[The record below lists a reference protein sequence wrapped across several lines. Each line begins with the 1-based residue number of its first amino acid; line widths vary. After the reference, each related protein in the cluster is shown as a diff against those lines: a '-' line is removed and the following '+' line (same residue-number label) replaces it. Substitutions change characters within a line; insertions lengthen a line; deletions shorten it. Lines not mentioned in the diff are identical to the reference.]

1 MVTLPKQVIR
11 FRGSPRMG
19 GQPGNGQRHPRQSS
33 RLDASSGSA
42 KSTKRQGS
50 LFVQTLDR
58 TLLGAHNERHT
69 TSGVPRF
76 EGFPAT
82 ESRTDI
88 MKIACSTLF
97 FVLAFTLFTSAQSP
111 TALRKAIDADYKN
124 HLWPLFDHWHRNPE
138 LSLVET
144 KTAARL
150 AKELRD
156 AGFKVREGVGG
167 TGIVAIMD
175 NGPGPMVMMRADMDG
190 LPVEENS
197 GLPNVSTVKQK
208 SPITGKMVPVMH
220 ACGHDVHI
228 TSLVGTARRMAAI
241 KDQWSGRLMLIGQP
255 AEERVI
261 GAKAMMKDNLWSR
274 FGKPD
279 YALAFHVWCGGEAGK
294 LAVSDASPYA
304 GADAVDI
311 IVHGVGAH
319 GASPHRGKDPIVLGA
334 QIVVALQTLVAREL
348 PPRDP
353 GVVTVGSFH
362 AGTKHNIISDRA
374 VLQLTVRNT
383 SLETRKLLLDGIK
396 RIAENL
402 GRAAGLPEDKL
413 PEVRYSEYTPPTIN
427 NAKLVG
433 RLRKVWT
440 EKMGNDITMD
450 EAFVAKHSKGMGAED
465 FPFFTTDPPIPS
477 VYFSVGGTPKAD
489 IDAEAA
495 GGPKVPSHHSPFFK
509 ISPEPS
515 IKTGVEATVLA
526 LLDLMKK

>member
-1 MVTLPKQVIR
+1 MKTVCSVLLLVLTL
-11 FRGSPRMG
+11 S
-19 GQPGNGQRHPRQSS
+19 
-33 RLDASSGSA
+33 L
-42 KSTKRQGS
+42 S
-50 LFVQTLDR
+50 LF
-58 TLLGAHNERHT
+58 
-69 TSGVPRF
+69 
-76 EGFPAT
+76 
-82 ESRTDI
+82 
-88 MKIACSTLF
+88 
-97 FVLAFTLFTSAQSP
+97 AQSP
-111 TALRKAIDADYKN
+111 AGLREAIDADYES

-138 LSLVET
+138 LSLMET

-150 AKELRD
+150 AKGLRD

-167 TGIVAIMD
+167 TGVVAIME

-190 LPVEENS
+190 LPIEEKS
-197 GLPNVSTVKQK
+197 GLPNASTVKQE
-208 SPITGKMVPVMH
+208 SPITGEIVPVMH

-228 TSLVGTARRMAAI
+228 TSLVGTARRMASI
-241 KDQWSGRLMLIGQP
+241 RDQWSGTLMLIGQP
-255 AEERVI
+255 AEERVM
-261 GAKAMMKDNLWSR
+261 GARAMMEDNIWSR

-279 YALAFHVWCGGEAGK
+279 YALAFHVWSGGEAGK
-294 LAVSDASPYA
+294 LAVSDSSPYA

-334 QIVVALQTLVAREL
+334 QIVLALQTLVSREL

-362 AGTKHNIISDRA
+362 AGAKHNIISDRA

-413 PEVRYSEYTPPTIN
+413 PEVKYSESTPPTIN
-427 NAKLVG
+427 DAKLAR
-433 RLRKVWT
+433 RLRKMWT
-440 EKMGNDITMD
+440 EKMGEDIMMD
-450 EAFVAKHSKGMGAED
+450 DSFVAQHTKGMGAED
-465 FPFFTTDPPIPS
+465 FPFFTTDPPIRS

-489 IDAEAA
+489 IDAEEA

-509 ISPEPS
+509 VSPEPS